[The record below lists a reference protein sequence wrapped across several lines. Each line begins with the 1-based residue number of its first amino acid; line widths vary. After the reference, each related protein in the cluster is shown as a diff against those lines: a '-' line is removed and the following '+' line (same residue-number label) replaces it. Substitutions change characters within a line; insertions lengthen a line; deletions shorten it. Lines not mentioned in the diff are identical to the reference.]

1 MKTMKI
7 YKTPVCEVYHL
18 RMDMEDLCF
27 NVNGSES
34 GLDVMGAKRNQFI
47 IDDSDDESQES
58 EIQ

>member
-1 MKTMKI
+1 MKTRKI
-7 YKTPVCEVYHL
+7 YKKPKCKPIRLDT
-18 RMDMEDLCF
+18 EDLCF

-34 GLDVMGAKRNQFI
+34 GLGVMGAKRNQFI